1 MRRIIEFLI
10 AKRIL
15 ILFLFFEILAL
26 SIVFRFQTYHRSAFI
41 NNANELGSSIHE
53 TQTQWQNY
61 FALDDINAKL
71 AEQNRAL
78 LENKRDTLYTNPFDS
93 SGWFN
98 KLNLSNFQVI
108 SGEIVFNT
116 INRPVNTFVINKGK
130 KDGIVK
136 GLGVSSTQ
144 GIIGKVI
151 EVSQNYSLCLSILNI
166 RSPVVMPKIAELTN
180 KSGSLE
186 WGGVDPKKV
195 KLKGVHKFES
205 VEKGNHIVSSAYSIN
220 FPENIPVGIVSKLSK
235 TDGSFYTIEVQLAAD
250 LSKDQYVYVFKN
262 LMRKEIDSLL
272 QSPSNV
278 Q

>member
-1 MRRIIEFLI
+1 MRRILEFLI

-26 SIVFRFQTYHRSAFI
+26 TMVFRFQTYHRSAFV
-41 NNANELGSSIHE
+41 NNSNAVGASIHE
-53 TQTQWQNY
+53 TQTHWKNY
-61 FALDDINAKL
+61 FALDDINARL

-78 LENKRDTLYTNPFDS
+78 LENKRDTLYQNFQDS
-93 SGWFN
+93 GGWFN
-98 KLNLSNFQVI
+98 KLNLSNFEVI

-116 INRPVNTFVINKGK
+116 INRPVNTFVINKGRM
-130 KDGIVK
+130 DGVVK

-166 RSPVVMPKIAELTN
+166 KTPVVMPKIAELTN

-186 WGGVDPKKV
+186 WGGGNPKKV
-195 KLKGVHKFES
+195 SLKGVHKFET

-220 FPENIPVGIVSKLSK
+220 FPENIPVGTITKLTK
-235 TDGSFYTIEVQLAAD
+235 TDGSFYTIEVRLAAD
-250 LSKDQYVYVFKN
+250 LSKDQYVYIFKN
-262 LMRKEIDSLL
+262 LKRQEIDSLL
-272 QSPSNV
+272 QSPNNV